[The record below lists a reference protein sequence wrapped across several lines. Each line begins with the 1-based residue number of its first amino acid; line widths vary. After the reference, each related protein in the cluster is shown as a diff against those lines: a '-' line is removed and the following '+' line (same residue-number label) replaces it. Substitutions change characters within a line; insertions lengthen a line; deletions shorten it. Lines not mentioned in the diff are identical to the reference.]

1 MVFDTI
7 KDELKK
13 VISDIEFDRY
23 IKNLEFIEKKSKSDL
38 VVIEAPNPYIAS
50 WVQSKYSENIINLF
64 EKFTGIKPTLQIV
77 QKSKGRSTRTVLDTS
92 SKESRPKKGTLLNPS
107 YIFDSFVVGSSNQ
120 FAFTV
125 AKTVSENPGSA
136 YNPLF
141 IYGGVGLGKTHLLQ
155 AIGNELASKNKVVIY
170 STTEQFK
177 NDFIHHLRHRTMDR
191 FREKYRSADL
201 LLIDDVQF
209 LSGAEETQNEF
220 FHTFNEL
227 HSAGKQIVMTADKN
241 PKEIAG
247 LEDRLKSRFLWGQVA
262 DIQPPELE
270 TKIAI
275 IQKKCEIDHIYLE
288 KDIINYIA
296 THMDE
301 NIREIEG
308 TLIKL
313 NAYSKMINQQITMEL
328 AKDVLKEHIREKREN
343 ITIDEITKLVA
354 KEQNCK
360 PSEIRSKSRVASI
373 VHARRMIIYLTR
385 KLTPN
390 SMPII
395 AEYFGMKDHTA
406 VSHAMKNIS
415 KMIEEDASF
424 KLKMDEL
431 TNKIQSVS

>member
-1 MVFDTI
+1 MIFDTV

-13 VISDIEFDRY
+13 QISTVEFERY
-23 IKNLEFIEKKSKSDL
+23 ISTLEFIEKRSKSDL
-38 VVIEAPNPYIAS
+38 VVIEAPNPFIAS
-50 WVQSKYSENIINLF
+50 WTQTKYSTRISDIF
-64 EKFTGIKPTLQIV
+64 EQLTGIKPTVQIS
-77 QKSKGRSTRTVLDTS
+77 QKSKAKTS
-92 SKESRPKKGTLLNPS
+92 KNSQELITKENRPIKGTLLNPS
-107 YIFDSFVVGSSNQ
+107 YVFDSFVVGSSNQ

-125 AKTVSENPGSA
+125 AKAVAESPATA

-155 AIGNELASKNKVVIY
+155 AIGNELASKGKVIIY
-170 STTEQFK
+170 STIEQFI
-177 NDFIHHLRHRTMDR
+177 NDFTHHLRNHTMDR
-191 FREKYRSADL
+191 FREKYRSCDL
-201 LLIDDVQF
+201 LMIDDVQF
-209 LSGAEETQNEF
+209 LSGKEETQKEF

-227 HSAGKQIVMTADKN
+227 HTAGKQIIMTADKN

-247 LEDRLKSRFLWGQVA
+247 LEDRLKSRFIWGQVA
-262 DIQPPELE
+262 DIQPPGLE

-275 IQKKCEIDHIYLE
+275 IKKKCEIDQISLDNE
-288 KDIINYIA
+288 IISYIA

-313 NAYSKMINQQITMEL
+313 NAYSKMLNQQISMDLT
-328 AKDVLKEHIREKREN
+328 KDVLKEHIKEKREN
-343 ITIDEITKLVA
+343 ITIDEIINLVA

-373 VHARRMIIYLTR
+373 VNARRMVIYLTR

-406 VSHAMKNIS
+406 VSHAMRKINEI
-415 KMIEEDASF
+415 IAADAGF
-424 KLKMDEL
+424 KLKIDEL
-431 TNKIQSVS
+431 SNKISSMH